1 MSSSS
6 NLDKNDMQPPPKRQR
21 ILPQGSFAS
30 PGSAQSRPMPSL
42 CHRKTASVSS
52 PSLDSG
58 LQFTDVQEID
68 GFSSIESALGVP
80 TRILFRRVG
89 GDRKEGESTSDGKHS
104 SNKKISRR
112 RLRPLLSRQEAEQFL
127 RLTLLAQEIDALV
140 DLSET
145 VLSRRQFARRF
156 RRQVLMQRDAND
168 KDRPWKN
175 PWLATLGPILDVLEK
190 RQSNPSIENQ
200 YASDQQPNPQG
211 DTLHYINHELTRLYH
226 ALQACGVYELER
238 AAEQNRSLAA
248 SLTDILGYTLD
259 NDDDNDNGRTS
270 AVRNLAREKRSL
282 SKLQDL
288 LAKRVRS
295 LLIVLCH
302 SRSTWSAKSNHASDN
317 EAKMGDDRI
326 DRKQIL
332 FDEQLSSPSVD
343 GNTERIAG
351 NKNNKVG
358 YDDESSILWLEEIL
372 VPLEVV
378 CDELFDKADPKVTAS
393 TTAARIHN
401 ENDNV
406 SDHCADD
413 LEDNQIYL
421 EASQRTVGAAT
432 TILSLSGNTKEDI
445 DSHDQGTAQPSVGE
459 EASDRDTM
467 TTSEPLLSQSA
478 VGAAATMMELSTKM
492 AERDD
497 VTKSQSN
504 GDNKAG
510 TGNGTNRNHPHTQQ
524 NPGNDDGSFI
534 DDPPSDGEDEYVET
548 TIEEE
553 ATPSKN
559 AKNSVGIFDVVDVLT
574 PQSQSL
580 KNE

>member
-30 PGSAQSRPMPSL
+30 PGSAQSRPMPSP
-42 CHRKTASVSS
+42 CHRKTASASSSS
-52 PSLDSG
+52 PDSG
-58 LQFTDVQEID
+58 PIFTDVLEID
-68 GFSSIESALGVP
+68 GCSSIESALGVP

-89 GDRKEGESTSDGKHS
+89 GDRKEAENTSDGEQS
-104 SNKKISRR
+104 SNKKESRR

-127 RLTLLAQEIDALV
+127 RLTLLAQEIDVLV
-140 DLSET
+140 SLSET

-190 RQSNPSIENQ
+190 RQSNPSIKNQ
-200 YASDQQPNPQG
+200 YASDQQPNPHG
-211 DTLHYINHELTRLYH
+211 DILHYINHELTRLYH
-226 ALQACGVYELER
+226 ALQSCGVYELER
-238 AAEQNRSLAA
+238 AAEQNRSLVA

-302 SRSTWSAKSNHASDN
+302 SRSTWTAKTNYAGDN
-317 EAKMGDDRI
+317 GAKMGDDRI

-343 GNTERIAG
+343 GNTEGIAG
-351 NKNNKVG
+351 NKNNEVG
-358 YDDESSILWLEEIL
+358 DDDESSILSIEEFL

-378 CDELFDKADPKVTAS
+378 CDGLFDKADPKISATR
-393 TTAARIHN
+393 THD
-401 ENDNV
+401 ENGNV
-406 SDHCADD
+406 SDHCAD
-413 LEDNQIYL
+413 EFEESQIYL

-432 TILSLSGNTKEDI
+432 TILSLSGNTKEDV
-445 DSHDQGTAQPSVGE
+445 DSYDKATSQPSLGE

-467 TTSEPLLSQSA
+467 TTSKCLLSQSA

-504 GDNKAG
+504 GDKEAG
-510 TGNGTNRNHPHTQQ
+510 TSNGTNRNHPHTQQ
-524 NPGNDDGSFI
+524 HPGNDDGSFI
-534 DDPPSDGEDEYVET
+534 DDPPSDGEDEHVET

-559 AKNSVGIFDVVDVLT
+559 AKSSVGIFDVVDVLT
-574 PQSQSL
+574 P
-580 KNE
+580 